1 VADSVVTRHVYVVGV
16 TAYRRR
22 VFTDEHLTAME
33 PVLAAVCAD
42 FGAALVEFNGEDD
55 HVHLLVEYPPT
66 VQLSKLVGSLKGGS
80 SRRLR

>member
-1 VADSVVTRHVYVVGV
+1 MADGVVTRHVYVVCV

-42 FGAALVEFNGEDD
+42 FGAVEGAPLSIIREY
-55 HVHLLVEYPPT
+55 VE
-66 VQLSKLVGSLKGGS
+66 
-80 SRRLR
+80 R